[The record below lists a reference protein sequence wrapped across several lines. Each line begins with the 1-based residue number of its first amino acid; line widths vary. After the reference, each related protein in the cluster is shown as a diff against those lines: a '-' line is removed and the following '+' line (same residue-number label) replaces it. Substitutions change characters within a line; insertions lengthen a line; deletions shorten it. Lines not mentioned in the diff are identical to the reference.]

1 MYTNRLTPQVTEH
14 TIYYNQ
20 SDNVSVLTNPTMV
33 VAGKNLSKFQEVQK
47 SMSINSTNLN
57 DIARKDV
64 RPPTAQSWVGAS
76 DV

>member
-1 MYTNRLTPQVTEH
+1 MYTNKLVPQITEH

-33 VAGKNLSKFQEVQK
+33 VAGPNVEKFQQVRN
-47 SMSINSTNLN
+47 SMNLN
-57 DIARKDV
+57 EIVRTDV
-64 RPPTAQSWVGAS
+64 RPEQPQTWRGAT

>member
-1 MYTNRLTPQVTEH
+1 MYANRLTPQVTEH

-33 VAGKNLSKFQEVQK
+33 VAGKNLSKFQDVKK
-47 SMSINSTNLN
+47 SMNGSNLN
-57 DIARKDV
+57 DIVHKEI
-64 RPPTAQSWVGAS
+64 RPQTGKSWVGAS

>member
-1 MYTNRLTPQVTEH
+1 MYTNKLTPQITEH

-33 VAGKNLSKFQEVQK
+33 VAGNNIKEFQEK
-47 SMSINSTNLN
+47 KKSINLN
-57 DIARKDV
+57 EIARKD
-64 RPPTAQSWVGAS
+64 RPQTAQAWVGAT